1 MTQVELDRIFDAF
14 VQVDDSDRRKYL
26 GSGLG
31 LSISKQLAELM
42 NGSLIATSVPS
53 QGSKFVLS
61 LPLTVAA
68 KPEMSRDVEP
78 PESGN
83 NRHILVAEDSK
94 PNQLVVKAMLERKG
108 YVVDVV
114 SDGIEACAAMKR
126 ERPGASSY
134 SLILM
139 DVQMPGTDGIEATRW
154 IRNNG
159 YSLPIIALTAKAFME
174 DEKAVWRRA

>member
-78 PESGN
+78 PE
-83 NRHILVAEDSK
+83 
-94 PNQLVVKAMLERKG
+94 
-108 YVVDVV
+108 
-114 SDGIEACAAMKR
+114 
-126 ERPGASSY
+126 
-134 SLILM
+134 
-139 DVQMPGTDGIEATRW
+139 
-154 IRNNG
+154 
-159 YSLPIIALTAKAFME
+159 
-174 DEKAVWRRA
+174 